1 MSRKAKK
8 NDGDES
14 FETYVRDCLEAIRQ
28 DVETIK
34 NNQAKF
40 KEDLQAV
47 KQKLHSTTES
57 LTLKFDILNG
67 ELHEAMTRVEKL
79 EGEVNKYATNI
90 NQAYERLQA
99 LERYS
104 RDFNLRFY
112 NIPENPGENC
122 VEKLQTMLSDDLGIK
137 PMIENAHRIGRPRTG
152 AASDPRPVIAKFLYR
167 PERFRVIQNKRS
179 LKNGVRVSDDLIW
192 EDRQQKKKLKE
203 VMKLAYEEGKRP
215 RFHHGKLYIDG
226 TLYESD

>member
-40 KEDLQAV
+40 KEDLEAV
-47 KQKLHSTTES
+47 KQKLDSTTES
-57 LTLKFDILNG
+57 LTLKYDILNG

>member
-40 KEDLQAV
+40 KEDLEAV
-47 KQKLHSTTES
+47 KQKLDSTTES
-57 LTLKFDILNG
+57 LTLKYDILKG

-203 VMKLAYEEGKRP
+203 VMKLAYEEG
-215 RFHHGKLYIDG
+215 
-226 TLYESD
+226 